1 MKYVDINIVDLII
14 YISLT
19 KSVELSR
26 ARESGRDVAI
36 TRSLRAAT
44 LSQEGHAPV

>member
-1 MKYVDINIVDLII
+1 MDINIVDLII

-26 ARESGRDVAI
+26 ANVASRDAVI
-36 TRSLRAAT
+36 TQSLRAAT
-44 LSQEGHAPV
+44 VNQEEQAPV

>member
-26 ARESGRDVAI
+26 ARNARRDAVIA
-36 TRSLRAAT
+36 RSLRAAT
-44 LSQEGHAPV
+44 LSQEGRAPV

>member
-1 MKYVDINIVDLII
+1 MDINMVDLII

-26 ARESGRDVAI
+26 ARDAGRDAVI
-36 TRSLRAAT
+36 TWSLRAAT